1 MTEEQHDNAPK
12 EINERNCRLLLAA
25 FMEKHQV
32 TVPRVCRAIGCSTA
46 TLGRI
51 LSFTSL
57 PTAEFMKQTG
67 IMIGI
72 GIEKYEK
79 LSKAEKEKISDVIGA
94 GSATAFGF
102 AGITAAV
109 SASGTVAGLSAA
121 GISSGLYAIG
131 ALVGGGMATGVVVA
145 AAIPL
150 AAGAAGYA
158 IIKGVKFFF
167 SERELTSEKTS
178 PRWEIPNSK
187 LPADPLE

>member
-1 MTEEQHDNAPK
+1 MTEGPHNSEPN
-12 EINERNCRLLLAA
+12 EINTENCRLFLAA
-25 FMEKHQV
+25 FMEKNQI
-32 TVPRVCRAIGCSTA
+32 TVPRVCRAIGCSTM

-51 LSFTSL
+51 LSFASL
-57 PTAEFMKQTG
+57 PTAEFVKQSG

-72 GIEKYEK
+72 GIDKYEK
-79 LSKAEKEKISDVIGA
+79 LSEAEKEKISEVIGA
-94 GSATAFGF
+94 GSGTAFGF

-131 ALVGGGMATGVVVA
+131 ALIGGGMAAGVVVA

-167 SERELTSEKTS
+167 SERELSSEKMN
-178 PRWEIPNSK
+178 PLWEISNPRVS
-187 LPADPLE
+187 E

>member
-1 MTEEQHDNAPK
+1 MTQKSHGNDAA
-12 EINERNCRLLLAA
+12 EINEANCRLLLAA
-25 FMEKHQV
+25 FMEKNQV

-57 PTAEFMKQTG
+57 PTAEFMKQSG
-67 IMIGI
+67 ILIGI

-79 LSKAEKEKISDVIGA
+79 LSKAEREHISEIIGT

-102 AGITAAV
+102 GGITAAV
-109 SASGTVAGLSAA
+109 SASGTVAGLSAP

-131 ALVGGGMATGVVVA
+131 TLVGGGMSAGVAVA

-167 SERELTSEKTS
+167 SERELSSEKTN
-178 PRWEIPNSK
+178 PRWEISNARIPM
-187 LPADPLE
+187 

>member
-1 MTEEQHDNAPK
+1 MSEKQGSDPNQITEE
-12 EINERNCRLLLAA
+12 NCRLLLAA
-25 FMEKHQV
+25 FIEQNRI
-32 TVPRVCRAIGCSTA
+32 TVPRVCRAVGCSTA
-46 TLGRI
+46 TLGRL
-51 LSFTSL
+51 LSFASL
-57 PTAEFMKQTG
+57 PTAEFMKQIG

-72 GIEKYEK
+72 GIDKYEK
-79 LSKAEKEKISDVIGA
+79 LSSAEKEKISEVIGT

-131 ALVGGGMATGVVVA
+131 ALVGGGMAAGVVVA

-158 IIKGVKFFF
+158 TIKGVKFFF
-167 SERELTSEKTS
+167 SEREVSSEKIN
-178 PRWEIPNSK
+178 PRWEIANPTT
-187 LPADPLE
+187 AA